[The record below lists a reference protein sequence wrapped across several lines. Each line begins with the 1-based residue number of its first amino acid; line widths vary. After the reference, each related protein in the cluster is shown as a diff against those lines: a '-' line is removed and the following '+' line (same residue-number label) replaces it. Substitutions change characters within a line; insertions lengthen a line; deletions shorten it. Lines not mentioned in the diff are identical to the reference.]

1 MKKDSLLILTKL
13 NRKESKMTVKKLLKK
28 INKVEKSKASI
39 ISFNHPEKLTFN
51 LFNLD
56 GKIKGIKSF
65 KKYLRKKVVSF
76 EAIGFRN
83 YNIYVK

>member
-1 MKKDSLLILTKL
+1 
-13 NRKESKMTVKKLLKK
+13 MTVKKLLKK

-39 ISFNHPEKLTFN
+39 ISFNHPEKTLTFN

-83 YNIYVK
+83 YNIYAK